1 MAAAGGY
8 GGTDI
13 PLHGASLCSGLAILQ
28 MLTLN
33 PALSALRG
41 SLKEGGYRPASL
53 ICVVCYSPGPGTREM
68 S

>member
-13 PLHGASLCSGLAILQ
+13 PLHGAALCSLLAILQ

-33 PALSALRG
+33 PALSERA
-41 SLKEGGYRPASL
+41 AT
-53 ICVVCYSPGPGTREM
+53 GPHH
-68 S
+68 